1 MAFGQNLPKELDKLH
16 PPQSSDTEKDLLGA
30 ILKDGEA
37 MHRVIEILEEE
48 SSFYVPKHQIIY
60 GAILRLYAKGEPADI
75 TTVANELNVS
85 GNLEK
90 IGGRTYLVELA
101 EGVVSSGNVEKYAN
115 IVSDKHVLRQLIATS
130 NEITRT
136 AFAQDQDV
144 EELLDAAEG
153 NIFKLSESKLRTGF
167 VSLKTLANDVVAQ
180 IERFQTG
187 EGILD
192 GVLTGFPELDRIT
205 QGLHNG
211 DFVVVAGRPSMG
223 KSAFAMNIAENI
235 AMQKGR
241 SQAVA
246 VFSLEMAQE
255 QLALRILCGL
265 SSTTQQKLRAK
276 RLTETEWM
284 NLMKHVNDMSQMP
297 IYIDDS
303 PVLTTLQLRA
313 KARRLKAQA
322 PNLGL
327 IIVDYL
333 QMMHAS
339 GRAENRQQ
347 EIATISRGLK
357 ALAKEL
363 NVPVVVCS
371 QLSRAV
377 EQREDKRPQ
386 LADLRESGAI
396 EQDADVVVFVYRPE
410 YYLNEDERQDP
421 KNFDKLGVAEL
432 IVAKQR
438 NGPTGTAKL
447 TFLKEFAQ
455 FKNMETRRR
464 DLPGDVEPVDTNVP
478 F

>member
-1 MAFGQNLPKELDKLH
+1 
-16 PPQSSDTEKDLLGA
+16 
-30 ILKDGEA
+30 
-37 MHRVIEILEEE
+37 
-48 SSFYVPKHQIIY
+48 
-60 GAILRLYAKGEPADI
+60 
-75 TTVANELNVS
+75 
-85 GNLEK
+85 
-90 IGGRTYLVELA
+90 
-101 EGVVSSGNVEKYAN
+101 
-115 IVSDKHVLRQLIATS
+115 
-130 NEITRT
+130 
-136 AFAQDQDV
+136 
-144 EELLDAAEG
+144 
-153 NIFKLSESKLRTGF
+153 
-167 VSLKTLANDVVAQ
+167 
-180 IERFQTG
+180 
-187 EGILD
+187 
-192 GVLTGFPELDRIT
+192 
-205 QGLHNG
+205 
-211 DFVVVAGRPSMG
+211 MG
-223 KSAFAMNIAENI
+223 KSALAMNIAENI

-363 NVPVVVCS
+363 DVPVVVCS

-410 YYLNEDERQDP
+410 YYLNDDERQDP

-438 NGPTGTAKL
+438 NGPTGTARL

-464 DLPGDVEPVDTNVP
+464 DLPGDVEPVDTDVP